1 MFNLSKRFIG
11 LGVAATGIVA
21 GSVLIVHRANADF
34 TIAYCDGDQLAMN
47 VYRSGDPEAPDSTLK
62 LRLYDRS
69 DNVVFLDTSA
79 IREPNP
85 EGYTYSNERGEN
97 QWALFVPNNTTSQCS
112 LTRNGELF
120 DSGTVV
126 QREPSSGD

>member
-1 MFNLSKRFIG
+1 MFNSSKRLIG
-11 LGVAATGIVA
+11 LGVAATGALV
-21 GSVLIVHRANADF
+21 GSILFAQRAIADF

-69 DNVVFLDTSA
+69 DNMVFLDTPA

-85 EGYTYSNERGEN
+85 EGYTYRNERGEN
-97 QWALFVPNNTTSQCS
+97 QWALFVPNSTESQCS
-112 LTRNGELF
+112 LTRDSELF